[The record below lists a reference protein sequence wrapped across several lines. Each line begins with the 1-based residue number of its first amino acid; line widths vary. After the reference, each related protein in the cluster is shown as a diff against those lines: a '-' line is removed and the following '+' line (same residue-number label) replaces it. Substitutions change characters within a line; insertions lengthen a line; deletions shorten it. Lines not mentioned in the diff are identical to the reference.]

1 MFPIQ
6 HRPSE
11 STGFSPLQSPLVSS
25 RRRRRKRRIQER
37 NFFNKIKIS
46 WYVQR
51 QVEGIE
57 FWSGRGKTG
66 LDKSHFEIYH
76 RGQQLSFWLRR
87 GRCCGRSIFFL
98 LPPSLL
104 CIFSPATFLFSFP
117 FFFFFLKN
125 YRIINERFWSIFSR
139 RKRRGAFLRFFDGY
153 LDVSMNWIT
162 EIKFLRPIDARL

>member
-25 RRRRRKRRIQER
+25 PRRSNSRRRIQER

-76 RGQQLSFWLRR
+76 RGQQLSFWLHR
-87 GRCCGRSIFFL
+87 GRCCGRSIFFS
-98 LPPSLL
+98 PSSLSL
-104 CIFSPATFLFSFP
+104 SLFSPLLLFSSLFLFSF
-117 FFFFFLKN
+117 FWKTIVLSTNDFETSL
-125 YRIINERFWSIFSR
+125 RGGRDERFW
-139 RKRRGAFLRFFDGY
+139 DY
-153 LDVSMNWIT
+153 LDESYHRN
-162 EIKFLRPIDARL
+162 

>member
-98 LPPSLL
+98 LPPLPPLYFLPCYFSLL
-104 CIFSPATFLFSFP
+104 FS
-117 FFFFFLKN
+117 FFFFFWKTIVLSTN
-125 YRIINERFWSIFSR
+125 DFEVSFRGGRDEERFWDFSTNT
-139 RKRRGAFLRFFDGY
+139 
-153 LDVSMNWIT
+153 SMSRWIGLQ
-162 EIKFLRPIDARL
+162 KLNFCVR